1 MSDSITASQVLNALN
16 LQGTNTTAATSILSG
31 SQLTGID
38 LAALGVLL
46 KNEVGSNVAQAYTVH
61 QPISGTAQGNSGWT
75 IGVTQLDFNTNPTG
89 PTGAQTL
96 LENALFASGAYS
108 QSQATQIAQ
117 AFTAAG
123 TSSTVNL
130 PTGVTKSAINSALST
145 APAITVINQNAD
157 ASVLAL
163 IGNVDTA
170 VSQLTNSATQAALT
184 PGSSTFNASAYLALV
199 DYANQFGGIDTP
211 STNNVHPMFDFL
223 NGEVTDF
230 PGGVQ
235 NFNAATLLLPGDL
248 AYGIQAAELATKYAD
263 PSGVINAAAFNNLV
277 NRQATQDAV
286 GAAVDEVNG
295 ISDNSGS
302 ITLQYGGGQSI
313 QLNYGAFGT
322 YLATYGQAGASQPN
336 QGDGWYQVGS
346 DGSTETGSV
355 TLGSGDS
362 VTSDVTGYSSSGTE
376 TFQTVGTVG
385 LGQLSINLDTAGSG
399 TFSQTVGLDAVSGTP
414 DNSRLSDLVVNL
426 GSLVLGQLP
435 GTEDPPGSVP
445 NSQIL
450 VTGDASITVPDVND
464 NGLLDTSIG
473 DIVSAEYR
481 PGNQMLEPDQS
492 DLDVLLP
499 DASGAAQIANGQ
511 TLDPDLII
519 ANLNPDSNSFTNI
532 DPLVLDLAGNGISL
546 SNWIS
551 NDVYFQ
557 SNVVFDPTTGQA
569 ESDGALHHTSWV
581 NAGNG
586 ILVLPVNGQV
596 TNITETLSEY
606 FEGGQYNA
614 ATGQYTPWTDGLAAL
629 ASLATPGATVFSA
642 ATSLTDPATG
652 QSYWS
657 ELRVWQDTNQ
667 DGVAQPGELES
678 LDTLGITAIGLVGS
692 GNQGEQIDGNAIT
705 NTTTYTTSAGTTDE
719 VAAVD
724 LQTDTTGDLSTTA
737 SGGVIVTSTPE
748 GGPGPTNTFVAQNA
762 TGHTYMVNDGT
773 LTDQTTRTVVN
784 SGTIP
789 ITGIFSTTQN
799 DSITVNATD
808 TGTYWLDGGSGADT
822 LTGGAGTTVF
832 LINPQTVVHGGSGFN
847 IAYVNSAQPANIDL
861 KTDNLQEVIGG
872 SGGGVFN
879 ASGANWNVFIQATS
893 GSNIIIGGTAVDALS
908 GGSGDDIIEGGPG
921 GSVIHAG
928 TGNDVIYGGSG
939 TNAQDQ
945 PNSDIIY
952 AGPGQDTVVLGTN
965 NAEVYDGSGS
975 LTVTGNANGFSV
987 VGFHGSYADYTL
999 THNADGSITVTNI
1012 DDEDGDGTVTM
1023 TNVTALDFN
1032 NIEQVKIANAAGM
1045 PVNDQLSISNPAQ
1058 VTTSGNSYVI
1068 AAATLLANDIDYSGK
1083 TLSIR
1088 ALIDN
1093 NGDPIA
1099 RGGSGVVSGGVAS
1112 LSADGTTIT
1121 FTPTPGFSGVYSFR
1135 YYVVDSSGND
1145 GLTVSQIGTTNTAEM
1160 SATVYLNP
1168 PSAPSDPLYDSEWF
1182 LQAANVPAVWQS
1194 YTGAGVSVGIF
1205 DPSGNVDFSN
1215 PDLAANAGAEV
1226 MIDGQP
1232 GQQQVGTH
1240 ATLIAGII
1248 GAADDGAG
1256 AVGVAPGATLDSEA
1270 IGSPTNTTG
1279 EATGIDDANLMD
1291 WSKYDVVNNSFQ
1303 VTPPFSAQYLSGSS
1317 GPTDLTA
1324 LQNAVQNGRGGLG
1337 TIVIFGGGNSRASG
1351 QTTNDFTETNS
1362 PYEITVGGIDAP
1374 SDLGALQISGAP
1386 FSDPGATILVSAPAN
1401 QVTST
1406 GVVYTNQFGQ
1416 QFGADYQTAEGTS
1429 FATPIVAGVVALM
1442 LQANPNLTYEDV
1454 QTILAYSADMVDPSD
1469 ASPFATNAPAGS
1481 GWTYNGAT
1489 NWNGGGLHYSQ
1500 DYGFGEVDALA
1511 AVRLAETWQTG
1522 SGAGTTILELAGSKN
1537 NQSLAGGSFTDQ
1549 TSNSIP
1555 FATPPAIE
1563 YVQVSVDLQN
1573 VVLNDLVITITSPT
1587 GVVSTLMYHPGGTSG
1602 NAASDPTD
1610 YGLTSSFD
1618 YTFGTVADR
1627 GEAFSADAWTISISD
1642 DNASGEAS
1650 QASLV
1655 SWGVTVTAG
1664 ADTPGQ
1670 TYVYT
1675 DSFGDLSSDPSNAA
1689 RGTLAG
1695 TGYDDTLNAAAV
1707 TTGSI
1712 IDLTPGSTDSFI
1724 AGRSLTIGS
1733 DAKITTAYGG
1743 VGDDTLIAP
1752 PSTDVTLQGDGG
1764 DDTYQFGQGFGQD
1777 TVVNGWSTNTGPSG
1791 QVILGP
1797 GQDPDN
1803 LWLSQSGNDLLIQV
1817 LGATSQITVKDWY
1830 ANACSQLQDLTLADG
1845 YQLTTSEIA
1854 ALASAGTA
1862 YEQAHPSFNPQT
1874 ATSLPAGFSWSWPA
1888 VIPGTSGNTD
1898 LTGTSG
1904 DDVFAPGPGN
1914 DTFTGNGGNDVYQF
1928 GAGDGQVTVINGVSS
1943 SSGPSGELA
1952 LLGLLWN
1959 QVWFSQVGN
1968 NLVIRRIGS
1977 TDQVTV
1983 DGWFV
1988 NAYSQ
1993 VSEIVFGD
2001 GSHLSATA
2009 VSGLVAADQTYAT
2022 LFSTFSPA
2030 TATSVPWSQQFF
2042 QTIASGSSIGGLASD
2057 YYSSA
2062 QGQPDLYVIG
2072 PTGELT
2078 TWIVSNLNIGSQ
2090 NIGFSNASGAIS
2102 IIGPA
2107 SAIVGAGEDYFG
2119 DDERD
2124 IFVRDA
2130 ATGQLQILAATT
2142 SGLVSQAMNFTYT
2155 DPTTGQPAAVNIN
2168 AQTTVVGGGEDF
2180 WGIDGQTVFA
2190 RQNSQLVAWE
2200 FNSSGNLIRS
2210 AGFTYTDPTTGQPAA
2225 VNINAQTT
2233 VVGGGEDF
2241 WGIDGQTVFARQ
2253 NSQLVAWEFNSSGNL
2268 VGAAGFTYTDPTTG
2282 QQVAVDID
2290 TQTTVV
2296 GGGEDFWGVGGRTV
2310 FARQDGQLVAWEF
2323 NSSGNLIAAAGFTYT
2338 DPTTSQRVA
2347 VGIDTGTTVVGGG
2360 EDFWGIG
2367 GRTVFGRQDGQ
2378 LVAWEFD
2385 GSGNMVASIGFTA
2398 GGVAAGIDTATTV
2411 IGVGQNWESVGDRD
2425 IFFRWSNGDL
2435 VMIGFNGSGA
2445 EYEGFTL
2452 TDNGSP
2458 IVLDTAAKVVATGTD
2473 ANGNPQVVI
2482 QVGSGT
2488 SQTYTYSRQGL
2499 QAEANIDM
2507 VSSGS
2512 GIVSGTLSITTN
2524 SVVTTTTQADGSSV
2538 VVGTAGSDVL
2548 GGTISTTTLIGNGG
2562 DDTYLF
2568 GANCTSEI
2576 IVNGISSD
2584 PTASGNLQF
2593 SAGITDRD
2601 LWFDRIDGNG
2611 AVSASGDNLRIDVL
2625 GTSRSVTIDNWFTQG
2640 DTYAQLSQIVLKD
2653 GMTLNDLG
2661 LTSLMQ
2667 AMTTFEQN
2675 YTSSHGGIAF
2685 DPTSAANPKITDPGV
2700 LAAMRSAWQS

>member
-1 MSDSITASQVLNALN
+1 MADMITPPQLQQVEAALKTATASPTAANIAAVWQMLSSFGDTYASAAYDVLAEPTSFYGEVTRNAFSAVGANFNTDFTTVALTHLTTYVGDISNAPDPLGSGNYLLPLSTDIESSYYNALVSN
-16 LQGTNTTAATSILSG
+16 GVSPYAAIDLDMAASPLLPEWYSAPWVGVTLDQSRIGPTAPQVASMSQWTAFETFSEIAAT
-31 SQLTGID
+31 TGVTEGET
-38 LAALGVLL
+38 LGV
-46 KNEVGSNVAQAYTVH
+46 T
-61 QPISGTAQGNSGWT
+61 
-75 IGVTQLDFNTNPTG
+75 
-89 PTGAQTL
+89 
-96 LENALFASGAYS
+96 
-108 QSQATQIAQ
+108 
-117 AFTAAG
+117 
-123 TSSTVNL
+123 NL
-130 PTGVTKSAINSALST
+130 PTGILQMESEVDNDLNHVFGLSGVSTMRIGGMTFFEDTGTGNLAEFDQSGNGVAYINGQWQTISPSNWQFNSSAGAYQYLN
-145 APAITVINQNAD
+145 PNGQWQNA
-157 ASVLAL
+157 
-163 IGNVDTA
+163 
-170 VSQLTNSATQAALT
+170 
-184 PGSSTFNASAYLALV
+184 SSTSGSV
-199 DYANQFGGIDTP
+199 
-211 STNNVHPMFDFL
+211 TNVGTVAQLFAGDFL
-223 NGEVTDF
+223 ANY
-230 PGGVQ
+230 VQ
-235 NFNAATLLLPGDL
+235 QT
-248 AYGIQAAELATKYAD
+248 T
-263 PSGVINAAAFNNLV
+263 
-277 NRQATQDAV
+277 
-286 GAAVDEVNG
+286 
-295 ISDNSGS
+295 
-302 ITLQYGGGQSI
+302 GQPVS
-313 QLNYGAFGT
+313 
-322 YLATYGQAGASQPN
+322 SS
-336 QGDGWYQVGS
+336 GWYQVGS
-346 DGSTETGSV
+346 DGSTESGSV

-362 VTSDVTGYSSSGTE
+362 VTSDVTGYSSSGAE

-385 LGQLSINLDTAGSG
+385 VGQFFVNLDTTGNG
-399 TFSQTVGLDAVSGTP
+399 TFNQTSALETASGTP

-499 DASGAAQIANGQ
+499 DASGATQSDTGL
-511 TLDPDLII
+511 TLTPDLPFI
-519 ANLNPDSNSFTNI
+519 NLDPDSNSFTNI
-532 DPLVLDLAGNGISL
+532 DPLVLDLTGNGISL

-614 ATGQYTPWTDGLAAL
+614 TSGTYTPWTDGLAAL
-629 ASLATPGATVFSA
+629 ASLTTPGSTVFSE
-642 ATSLTDPATG
+642 ATSLTDTATG
-652 QSYWS
+652 EKYWD

-667 DGVAQPGELES
+667 DGVAQPSELES
-678 LDTLGITAIGLVGS
+678 LDTLGVTAIGLVGS

-705 NTTTYTTSAGTTDE
+705 NTTTYTTSSGTTDA

-762 TGHTYMVNDGT
+762 AGHTYVVNDGT
-773 LTDQTTRTVVN
+773 LTDQTTGTVVN

-799 DSITVNATD
+799 DTITVNATD

-832 LINPQTVVHGGSGFN
+832 LINPETVVHGGSGFN
-847 IAYVNSAQPANIDL
+847 IAYVNSAQPADIDL

-879 ASGANWNVFIQATS
+879 ASGTNWNVFIQATA
-893 GSNIIIGGTAVDALS
+893 GNNIMIGGTAVDALS
-908 GGSGDDIIEGGPG
+908 GGSGDDLIEGGPG

-939 TNAQDQ
+939 TNAQGQ

-975 LTVTGNANGFSV
+975 LTVVGNANGFSV

-1012 DDEDGDGTVTM
+1012 NDEDGDGTVTM

-1058 VTTSGNSYVI
+1058 VTISGNSYVI

-1093 NGDPIA
+1093 NGDPIV
-1099 RGGSGVVSGGVAS
+1099 RGGSGVVNGGVAS
-1112 LSADGTTIT
+1112 LSADGATIT

-1168 PSAPSDPLYDSEWF
+1168 PSVPSDPLYDSEWF
-1182 LQAANVPAVWQS
+1182 LQAANVPAVWQN

-1215 PDLAANAGAEV
+1215 PDLAANAGADV

-1248 GAADDGAG
+1248 GAANDGSG

-1270 IGSPTNTTG
+1270 IGSPTNATG
-1279 EATGIDDANLMD
+1279 ETADIDDANLMD

-1416 QFGADYQTAEGTS
+1416 QFGATYQTAEGTS

-1469 ASPFATNAPAGS
+1469 ANPFATSAPAGS

-1489 NWNGGGLHYSQ
+1489 NWNGGGLHFSQ

-1522 SGAGTTILELAGSKN
+1522 SGTGTTIVGLAGSKT

-1549 TSNSIP
+1549 TSNSIS

-1602 NAASDPTD
+1602 NVASDPTD
-1610 YGLTSSFD
+1610 YGLTSNFD

-1627 GEAFSADAWTISISD
+1627 GEAFSAGAWTISISD

-1675 DSFGDLSSDPSNAA
+1675 DAFGDLASDPNNAA

-1724 AGRSLTIGS
+1724 AGRGLTIGGN
-1733 DAKITTAYGG
+1733 AKITTAYGG
-1743 VGDDTLIAP
+1743 DGDDTFIASP
-1752 PSTDVTLQGDGG
+1752 ATNVTLQGDRG
-1764 DDTYQFGQGFGQD
+1764 DDTYQFDQGFGQD
-1777 TVVNGWSTNTGPSG
+1777 AVVNGWSTNTGPSG
-1791 QVILGP
+1791 QVILGS
-1797 GQDPDN
+1797 GLDPDN
-1803 LWLSQSGNDLLIQV
+1803 LWLSQSGNDLLIQA
-1817 LGATSQITVKDWY
+1817 LGTTSQITIKGWY
-1830 ANACSQLQDLTLADG
+1830 ANAYSQLQDLTLADG

-1862 YEQAHPSFNPQT
+1862 YQQANPGFNPQT
-1874 ATSLPAGFSWSWPA
+1874 ATSLPSGFSWSWPA
-1888 VIPGTSGNTD
+1888 VITGTSGNTN
-1898 LTGTSG
+1898 LVGTSG
-1904 DDVFAPGPGN
+1904 DDVFAPGSGN
-1914 DTFTGNGGNDVYQF
+1914 DTFTSNGGNDVYRF
-1928 GAGDGQVTVINGVSS
+1928 AAGAGQVTIVNGISS
-1943 SSGPSGELA
+1943 NAGPTGELA

-1959 QVWFSQVGN
+1959 QVWFSQSGN
-1968 NLVIRRIGS
+1968 NLVISRLGS
-1977 TDQVTV
+1977 SESVTIQ
-1983 DGWFV
+1983 DWFA
-1988 NAYSQ
+1988 NPYSQ

-2001 GSHLSATA
+2001 GAHVTAQQATA
-2009 VSGLVAADQTYAT
+2009 LAIAAGAYAA
-2022 LFSTFSPA
+2022 LFPTFNASTAISL
-2030 TATSVPWSQQFF
+2030 PWSQQFF
-2042 QTIASGSSIGGLASD
+2042 QMVASGGAIAGLGADYYGSAQGEQDIYVIGSAGQLVPWVTSGLNVGGENLPLANASGAQTITDPAGIIVGAGGDMFASNQHDLFLRYADGQLHVLLVSPSGQVTDDEGLTLNGSALTLLPTTKVEGVGWNFLGLAGYDVFLRSPNNGQLYEWEVNGSGALVGGVVFTMNGAPLTLDAGTPVIGIGQSFLGLGGHDVFMRADTTGQLYEWEVNGSGALVGGVVFTYNGNPFGFQDPVSVIGTAHDLAGQGDADAFFRVGAGYLYLGEFTTSGAEFSGAYLYTSGSPIVIDSATTLIGTGIDQATHYEDFTLQYGNGQTATFDIVSGSSPAGAMVVQTGSGSTVGPASPTSGIDPVVSGLASD
-2057 YYSSA
+2057 T
-2062 QGQPDLYVIG
+2062 DVM
-2072 PTGELT
+2072 
-2078 TWIVSNLNIGSQ
+2078 
-2090 NIGFSNASGAIS
+2090 
-2102 IIGPA
+2102 
-2107 SAIVGAGEDYFG
+2107 
-2119 DDERD
+2119 
-2124 IFVRDA
+2124 
-2130 ATGQLQILAATT
+2130 AT
-2142 SGLVSQAMNFTYT
+2142 
-2155 DPTTGQPAAVNIN
+2155 
-2168 AQTTVVGGGEDF
+2168 
-2180 WGIDGQTVFA
+2180 
-2190 RQNSQLVAWE
+2190 
-2200 FNSSGNLIRS
+2200 
-2210 AGFTYTDPTTGQPAA
+2210 
-2225 VNINAQTT
+2225 
-2233 VVGGGEDF
+2233 
-2241 WGIDGQTVFARQ
+2241 
-2253 NSQLVAWEFNSSGNL
+2253 
-2268 VGAAGFTYTDPTTG
+2268 
-2282 QQVAVDID
+2282 
-2290 TQTTVV
+2290 
-2296 GGGEDFWGVGGRTV
+2296 
-2310 FARQDGQLVAWEF
+2310 
-2323 NSSGNLIAAAGFTYT
+2323 
-2338 DPTTSQRVA
+2338 QRV
-2347 VGIDTGTTVVGGG
+2347 TTT
-2360 EDFWGIG
+2360 I
-2367 GRTVFGRQDGQ
+2367 Q
-2378 LVAWEFD
+2378 
-2385 GSGNMVASIGFTA
+2385 
-2398 GGVAAGIDTATTV
+2398 
-2411 IGVGQNWESVGDRD
+2411 
-2425 IFFRWSNGDL
+2425 
-2435 VMIGFNGSGA
+2435 
-2445 EYEGFTL
+2445 
-2452 TDNGSP
+2452 DNGSYL
-2458 IVLDTAAKVVATGTD
+2458 V
-2473 ANGNPQVVI
+2473 
-2482 QVGSGT
+2482 VGSGGDDQL
-2488 SQTYTYSRQGL
+2488 S
-2499 QAEANIDM
+2499 AEAAN
-2507 VSSGS
+2507 
-2512 GIVSGTLSITTN
+2512 
-2524 SVVTTTTQADGSSV
+2524 A
-2538 VVGTAGSDVL
+2538 
-2548 GGTISTTTLIGNGG
+2548 TLIGSGG
-2562 DDTYLF
+2562 DDTYIF
-2568 GANCTSEI
+2568 GTGNTSEI
-2576 IVNGISSD
+2576 LLNGLN
-2584 PTASGNLQF
+2584 TNQFASGTLQF
-2593 SAGITDRD
+2593 SEGLTDRK
-2601 LWFDRIDGNG
+2601 LWFDRVDGTG
-2611 AVSASGDNLRIDVL
+2611 AVSVMGDDLRIDVL
-2625 GTSRSVTIDNWFTQG
+2625 GTTRSIMIDNWFAPG
-2640 DTYAQLSQIVLKD
+2640 DTSAQLSQIVLED
-2653 GMTLNDLG
+2653 GITLNDLG

-2675 YTSSHGGIAF
+2675 YASSHGGIAF
-2685 DPTSAANPKITDPGV
+2685 DPTSAANPKITNPGV